1 MIELRRCLSDLQ
13 VCFFRIAR
21 ANKEKSYESYQAEL
35 ALYVSVYLSDL
46 FTYVYDRGNCRV
58 SNRFIYYFSN
68 FSNCLK

>member
-13 VCFFRIAR
+13 VCFFRIAK

-46 FTYVYDRGNCRV
+46 FMFMIGQIVVYLTDLSTTFLTLATV
-58 SNRFIYYFSN
+58 
-68 FSNCLK
+68 

>member
-46 FTYVYDRGNCRV
+46 FMFMIGKIVVYLTDLSTTFLTLATV
-58 SNRFIYYFSN
+58 
-68 FSNCLK
+68 

>member
-13 VCFFRIAR
+13 VCFFCRISK

-46 FTYVYDRGNCRV
+46 FMFMIGQIVVYLTDLSTIFLTLATV
-58 SNRFIYYFSN
+58 
-68 FSNCLK
+68 

>member
-13 VCFFRIAR
+13 VCFFRIAK

-46 FTYVYDRGNCRV
+46 FMFMIGQIVVYLTDL
-58 SNRFIYYFSN
+58 STTIPF
-68 FSNCLK
+68 